1 MAKEYDRRNLDFVLK
16 EVFEYGKLCNY
27 PYYADYT
34 PEMFDMVLDQGE
46 AIAERHLR
54 PIYVE
59 GDRKQAELVGDT
71 VQVLPQIEAYM
82 KEMGESGMIGA
93 TFSLEHG
100 GQQLPT
106 TVGGANEFIRGA
118 ANNSVV
124 MFTGLTNGAAHLIA
138 SFGSKDLQDRYVP
151 NMLAGKWAGTMCLTE
166 PQAGSSL
173 NDVVTSA
180 TPLSD
185 GSYSIKGQKIFIS
198 GGDNQFSENIV
209 HLVLARIDGAS
220 KGTKGISLFVVP
232 KRLPDASG
240 QLKPNFVK
248 SIGVFHKMGQKAT
261 PALHLSFG
269 DDGQTTGFLVGEPN
283 KGLMYMFQ
291 MMNEAR
297 LGVGLGGAYISS
309 AAYHFSKQY
318 ASERSQGRL
327 LTNKD
332 PETPPTLIKNHP
344 DVQRMLYFQKAIFEG
359 AMGLLFQCYIWD
371 DMSRCTEGEEKET
384 YELLLNLMTP
394 VAKTYPAEKGIE
406 SVSQGLQVLGGYG
419 YTEDFPLEQ
428 MARDMR
434 IFSIY
439 EGTTGI
445 HGLTLLG
452 REIPSHNGKAL
463 KALSKL
469 IQEDIEKAKQLPELS
484 KYAQRLQDEL
494 QNLSKITMHKL
505 GIAASGKT
513 DVFLADST
521 LYMELFGLNIVA
533 WQWLKQGTIA
543 AQKLAAGNV
552 LADDQA
558 FYKDKIHTMKF
569 FYHYEVPKAK
579 GLSERLMDEEI
590 LTIF

>member
-1 MAKEYDRRNLDFVLK
+1 MAKEYDRRNLDFILK
-16 EVFEYGKLCNY
+16 EVFAYGNLCNY

-34 PEMFDMVLDQGE
+34 PDMFDMVLDQAE

-54 PIYVE
+54 PIFVE

-71 VQVLPQIEAYM
+71 VQVLPQIEAYL

-93 TFSLEHG
+93 TFPFEQG

-106 TVGGANEFIRGA
+106 IVGGANEFIRGA

-124 MFTGLTNGAAHLIA
+124 MFSGLSNGASHLITA
-138 SFGSKDLQDRYVP
+138 FGSQDLQDRFVP
-151 NMLAGKWAGTMCLTE
+151 KMLSGKWTGTMCLTE

-173 NDVVTSA
+173 NDVSTSA
-180 TPLSD
+180 SPLVD

-198 GGDNQFSENIV
+198 GGDNQFAENII
-209 HLVLARIDGAS
+209 HLVLARIDGAP

-232 KRLPDASG
+232 KRLENESG
-240 QLKPNFVK
+240 QLQSNFVK

-269 DDGQTTGFLVGEPN
+269 DDGQSVGYLVGEPN

-318 ASERSQGRL
+318 ASERSQGRM

-344 DVQRMLYFQKAIFEG
+344 DVQRMLYFQKAIVEG
-359 AMGLLFQCYIWD
+359 SMGLLFQCYLWD
-371 DMSRCTEGEEKET
+371 DMARCVEGEEKEN

-406 SVSQGLQVLGGYG
+406 SVNQGLQVLGGYG

-452 REIPSHNGKAL
+452 REIPSNNGKAL
-463 KALSKL
+463 KILSKMIL
-469 IQEDIEKAKQLPELS
+469 DDVEKAKEITGLE
-484 KYAQRLQDEL
+484 KYAHRLQSEIE
-494 QNLSKITMHKL
+494 NLGKVTMHKL

-513 DVFLADST
+513 DVFLADAT
-521 LYMELFGLNIVA
+521 LYMELFGLNMVA
-533 WQWLKQGTIA
+533 WQWMKQGMVA
-543 AQKLAAGNV
+543 SAQLQSSSAHAEDKV
-552 LADDQA
+552 
-558 FYKDKIHTMKF
+558 FYEDKIHTMKF

-579 GLSERLMDEEI
+579 ALSERLMDEEI

>member
-1 MAKEYDRRNLDFVLK
+1 MAKEYDRRNLDFILK
-16 EVFEYGKLCNY
+16 EVFAYGNLCNY

-34 PEMFDMVLDQGE
+34 PDMFDMVLDQAE

-54 PIYVE
+54 PIFVE

-71 VQVLPQIEAYM
+71 VQVLPQIEAYL

-93 TFSLEHG
+93 TFPFDQG

-106 TVGGANEFIRGA
+106 IVGGANEFIRGA

-124 MFTGLTNGAAHLIA
+124 MFSGLSNGASHLITA
-138 SFGSKDLQDRYVP
+138 FGSQDLQDRFVP
-151 NMLAGKWAGTMCLTE
+151 KMLSGKWTGTMCLTE

-173 NDVVTSA
+173 NDVSTSA
-180 TPLSD
+180 SPLVD

-198 GGDNQFSENIV
+198 GGDNQFAENII
-209 HLVLARIDGAS
+209 HLVLARIDGAP

-232 KRLPDASG
+232 KRLENASG
-240 QLKPNFVK
+240 QLQSNFVK

-269 DDGQTTGFLVGEPN
+269 DDGQSVGYLVGEPN

-344 DVQRMLYFQKAIFEG
+344 DVQRMLYFQKAIVEG
-359 AMGLLFQCYIWD
+359 SMGLLFQCYLWD
-371 DMSRCTEGEEKET
+371 DMARCVAGEEKEN

-406 SVSQGLQVLGGYG
+406 SVNQGLQVLGGYG

-452 REIPSHNGKAL
+452 REIPSNNGKAL
-463 KALSKL
+463 KILSKM
-469 IQEDIEKAKQLPELS
+469 IMDDVEKAKEITGLE
-484 KYAQRLQDEL
+484 KYAHRLQSEIE
-494 QNLSKITMHKL
+494 NLGKVTMHKL

-513 DVFLADST
+513 DVFLADAT
-521 LYMELFGLNIVA
+521 LYMELFGLNMVA
-533 WQWLKQGTIA
+533 WQWLKQGMVA
-543 AQKLAAGNV
+543 SAQLQSSSSHAEDKV
-552 LADDQA
+552 
-558 FYKDKIHTMKF
+558 FYEDKIHTMKF

-579 GLSERLMDEEI
+579 ALSERLMDEEI